1 MSYHTWRR
9 VEFVD
14 ENDSSSRNSNA
25 NRFGLSINSRGNGFL
40 RIEKFIQ
47 KKCFFQEIIPAKSTV
62 MANIGHTFDT
72 EKTKGMSTR

>member
-40 RIEKFIQ
+40 RIEKL
-47 KKCFFQEIIPAKSTV
+47 KKKFFFYRNYTGKEH
-62 MANIGHTFDT
+62 NYD
-72 EKTKGMSTR
+72 